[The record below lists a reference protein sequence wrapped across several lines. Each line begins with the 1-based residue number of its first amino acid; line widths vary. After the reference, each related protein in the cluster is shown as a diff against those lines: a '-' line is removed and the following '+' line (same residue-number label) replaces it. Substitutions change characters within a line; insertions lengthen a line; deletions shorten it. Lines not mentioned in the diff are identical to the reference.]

1 MEPIYLTEVKEI
13 GPEVAEFLEA
23 GLLILFQT
31 GAPPELAEIAVLHD
45 PTSLRED
52 PPAPGDVLEI
62 EGQQFRITAI
72 GYKAWQNVRELGH
85 AVFKFDG
92 SPEAELVDDTSTLHN
107 FHLEGPGVERLGEV
121 VRPGARLEIKVG
133 AGMGAAG
140 DLEVDAGES

>member
-62 EGQQFRITAI
+62 EDQQFRITAV

-92 SPEAELVDDTSTLHN
+92 SHEAELPGQI
-107 FHLEGPGVERLGEV
+107 HLEGPGAEKLGEV
-121 VRPGARLEIKVG
+121 VQPGARLEIR
-133 AGMGAAG
+133 AGTAT
-140 DLEVDAGES
+140 DREVEARES

>member
-1 MEPIYLTEVKEI
+1 MTEPIYLTEVKEI

-45 PTSLRED
+45 PATRREEA
-52 PPAPGDVLEI
+52 PEPGDVLEI
-62 EGQQFRITAI
+62 EGHEFRITAV

-92 SPEAELVDDTSTLHN
+92 AAEPELPGQI
-107 FHLEGPGVERLGEV
+107 HLEGSGAENLGEA
-121 VRPGARLEIKVG
+121 VRPGARLEIR
-133 AGMGAAG
+133 AAR
-140 DLEVDAGES
+140 

>member
-45 PTSLRED
+45 PTSLRERA
-52 PPAPGDVLEI
+52 PEPGDVLEI
-62 EGQQFRITAI
+62 EGHEFRITAI
-72 GYKAWQNVRELGH
+72 GYKAWQNVQDLGH

-92 SPEAELVDDTSTLHN
+92 AGEAELPGQI
-107 FHLEGPGVERLGEV
+107 HLEGQGAEKLGDV
-121 VRPGARLEIKVG
+121 VRPGARLEIR
-133 AGMGAAG
+133 AADG
-140 DLEVDAGES
+140 EVEAGES

>member
-72 GYKAWQNVRELGH
+72 GYKALQNVRELGH

-92 SPEAELVDDTSTLHN
+92 SPEAELPGQI
-107 FHLEGPGVERLGEV
+107 HLEGPGVERLGEV